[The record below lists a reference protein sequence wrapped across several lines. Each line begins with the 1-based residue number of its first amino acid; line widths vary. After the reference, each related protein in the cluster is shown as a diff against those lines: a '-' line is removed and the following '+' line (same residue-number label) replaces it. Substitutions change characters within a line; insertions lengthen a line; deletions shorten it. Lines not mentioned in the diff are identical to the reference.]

1 VSYADKIYQTVL
13 LDVLGSGDLKTDR
26 TGTGTYS
33 TFGNTMKFDIRK
45 GFPLLTIK
53 KMHFKS
59 IIVELLWLIRGN
71 SNLDYM
77 KENNVTIWDEWV
89 KPDGTIGPGYPTQ
102 WRAWQG
108 INGTHDQLKQVITDI
123 QNTPDSRRLIVSAW
137 NVDCIKDMALPP
149 CHFAYQFNV
158 VQQDNIKYIDIIWYQ
173 RSADMFLGVPFNIAS
188 YAALLMIVG
197 KLTNTTPRFVVGSF
211 ADTHIYTNHTD
222 QVIQVLRNDPDKYDA
237 CSLVLDDSIT
247 DIDDLN
253 INQFQLI
260 DYQSYPR
267 IAAPVAV

>member
-1 VSYADKIYQTVL
+1 MSYADIIYQEVLQTVL
-13 LDVLGSGDLKTDR
+13 DTGDHKTDR
-26 TGTGTYS
+26 TGTGTIS
-33 TFGNTMKFDIRK
+33 SFGNTMKFDIRK

-53 KMHFKS
+53 KIHFKS

-108 INGTHDQLKQVITDI
+108 VQGTHDQLKQVIHDI

-137 NVDCIKDMALPP
+137 NVDYIKDMALPP

-158 VQQDNIKYIDIIWYQ
+158 VQQDDIKYIDIIWYQ

-197 KLTNTTPRFVVGSF
+197 KITNAVPRYVVGSF
-211 ADTHIYTNHTD
+211 ADTHIYQNHLE
-222 QVIQVLRNDPDKYDA
+222 QVNRVLSNDPTKYEA
-237 CSLVLDDSIT
+237 CSLVLDDGIC
-247 DIDDLN
+247 DIDCLSFD
-253 INQFQLI
+253 QFHI
-260 DYQSYPR
+260 TNYQSYPR
-267 IAAPVAV
+267 VPALVAI